1 MKGSKRRLIK
11 LLFAVGYRIDR
22 CSSEAPMSDDGHA
35 AFRMVKVFDITL
47 IIDEIRPLFSVG
59 LSRVTGSMTVI
70 F

>member
-1 MKGSKRRLIK
+1 
-11 LLFAVGYRIDR
+11 
-22 CSSEAPMSDDGHA
+22 MSDDGHA
-35 AFRMVKVFDITL
+35 AFRMVKVFHISL